1 MCQCVLNEY
10 CALKESRQVMSK
22 TNPTSDTEVESEPP
36 ILTEILKL
44 QNRIEELTIEQ
55 YRDPI
60 RINDMLRKDN

>member
-1 MCQCVLNEY
+1 
-10 CALKESRQVMSK
+10 MSK
-22 TNPTSDTEVESEPP
+22 INPTSDTEVESEPP

>member
-1 MCQCVLNEY
+1 MF
-10 CALKESRQVMSK
+10 K
-22 TNPTSDTEVESEPP
+22 TNPTSDTEVESEPSV
-36 ILTEILKL
+36 LTEILKL